1 MIVPC
6 LVSELRSGNRKVE
19 LGPLRGEP
27 GAGVEGRGGG
37 GKALNESYPQISF
50 ITKTGLQTSG
60 ENVL

>member
-27 GAGVEGRGGG
+27 GAGVEGWEGPGW
-37 GKALNESYPQISF
+37 
-50 ITKTGLQTSG
+50 
-60 ENVL
+60 

>member
-1 MIVPC
+1 M
-6 LVSELRSGNRKVE
+6 E

-27 GAGVEGRGGG
+27 GAGVEGGGGG
-37 GKALNESYPQISF
+37 GKALNESYPRISF